1 MLHYNEQRAI
11 AALPG
16 LDAEV
21 ADDLAF
27 RLNRD
32 LATLADLAA
41 AYTQAR
47 WNVMGPGFT
56 ALHRLFDRFADETR
70 AYFDLAAER
79 AVSLGGAAHGTVQ
92 AAAECSARPS
102 FSMEERDGRGLLH
115 ELSRRVERTAEEL
128 RRAIRSSNED
138 LVTQDL
144 YIEIARGI
152 EKQRW
157 MLLAHLCS
165 VCR

>member
-1 MLHYNEQRAI
+1 L
-11 AALPG
+11 
-16 LDAEV
+16 

-27 RLNRD
+27 RLDRD

-41 AYTQAR
+41 AYKQAQ
-47 WNVMGPGFT
+47 WNVRDPGFT
-56 ALHRLFDRFADETR
+56 ALDRLFDRFANQTR
-70 AYFDLAAER
+70 AYLDLAAER

-92 AAAECSARPS
+92 AAVECSALTS
-102 FSMEERDGRGLLH
+102 FPMDERDGRGLLQ

-138 LVTQDL
+138 PVTQDF

-152 EKQRW
+152 EKQRR
-157 MLLAHLCS
+157 MLLAHVWQRAPTS
-165 VCR
+165 GDG